1 MGEMGARGGL
11 SHRTTNDIQHCKTPI
26 RNTLKNNEGSKG
38 GGNGRGEA
46 GRGKMGER
54 AGSGGG
60 FGGGGDV
67 GGGKA
72 EE

>member
-1 MGEMGARGGL
+1 MSR
-11 SHRTTNDIQHCKTPI
+11 RTTNDTPHCKTPTPYAI
-26 RNTLKNNEGSKG
+26 LKKTNEGSKG
-38 GGNGRGEA
+38 GGNGGGEA